1 MTESASAPEQGNT
14 SPSSGTVNW
23 TVTAVLGLTF
33 LAAITVVPWYGIVH
47 GYDSWAWTFF
57 GIFMVLNGIGIGS
70 GYHRLWSHRTY
81 EAHPILKWFLAIFG
95 GMALQNSIIVW
106 SARHR
111 VHHRDVD
118 DNDKDPYSIGRGFW
132 FAHIGWMLKDYPS
145 GEVDYSIVPDLFKD
159 KVAAFQHRW
168 YWTLVWLT
176 NLALPLF
183 LGWLT
188 GDMLGMFL
196 LAGVARLVVSHHV
209 TFFINSLA
217 HMWGTQPYTDENSA
231 RDNHFLAL
239 ITYGE
244 GYHNYHHL
252 FQSDYRNGIRWW
264 HLDIN
269 KWFISTCALLGLVKN
284 RKRAPAF
291 KVLRAKLN
299 MEFKRAQQKLERIQ
313 DGGAGWKEQLE
324 QEYAQFVETVKEW
337 QQLQIERVQLG
348 KQALSDRFDAEK
360 AALSARFDAEKAA
373 FSARVEAEKQ
383 ALADR
388 YHELE
393 RSLKMQHRRVALL
406 AAQVQV

>member
-1 MTESASAPEQGNT
+1 MSDTNQSQDIEIAP
-14 SPSSGTVNW
+14 VNW
-23 TVTAVLGLTF
+23 SVTAVLGLTF
-33 LAAITVVPWYGIVH
+33 LAAITIVPWYGFTH
-47 GYDSWAWTFF
+47 GYSGWAWLFF
-57 GIFMVLNGIGIGS
+57 AIFMVFNGIGIGS

-81 EAHPILKWFLAIFG
+81 QAHPVLKWFLAVMG

-145 GEVDYSIVPDLFKD
+145 GEIDYSVVRDLEKD
-159 KVAAFQHRW
+159 PVAAWQHRW
-168 YWTLVWLT
+168 YWTLVWTT

-196 LAGVARLVVSHHV
+196 LVGVLRLVASHHV

-217 HMWGTQPYTDENSA
+217 HMWGKQPYTDENTA
-231 RDNHFLAL
+231 RDQHFLAL

-252 FQSDYRNGIRWW
+252 FQSDYRCGIRWW

-269 KWFISTCALLGLVKN
+269 KWFISTCALLGLAKN

-291 KVLRAKLN
+291 KVLRARLN
-299 MEFKRAQQKLERIQ
+299 MEFKVARQKLEQEGVSAR
-313 DGGAGWKEQLE
+313 WREQLE
-324 QEYAQFVETVKEW
+324 TEYAQFVDTIKEW
-337 QQLQIERVQLG
+337 QQLQMERVQVG
-348 KQALSDRFDAEK
+348 KQKLAERFETETASF
-360 AALSARFDAEKAA
+360 AT
-373 FSARVEAEKQ
+373 
-383 ALADR
+383 R
-388 YHELE
+388 YRELE
-393 RSLKMQHRRVALL
+393 ISLKMQHKRLALL
-406 AAQVQV
+406 TSQVF